1 MSVEKIPVKKAR
13 PNDYT
18 SEHHPVWCPGC
29 GHFFILRALTKAL
42 AWLNLDKENIGL
54 VSGIGC
60 SSRLPAYL
68 DVYGFHGVHGRALAL
83 SSGLKLARPDL
94 TVIAAGGDGDGYSIG
109 GNHFIHACRR
119 NMDIT
124 YIVMD
129 NEVYGMTKGQPSP
142 TSDPDWH
149 SKLAPKGTGLARFNP
164 MGIALASGASFI
176 ARGFSGDPNGLTK
189 ILTEAIEHK
198 GFSLVEIKS
207 PCVTFRPEQ
216 KDWHHAMRLMNV
228 TLTANPMEAA
238 QAIYGSDGFDTGIF
252 FQADMPVYEAEAA
265 NEKPHS
271 DSASME
277 SIEKALL
284 V

>member
-1 MSVEKIPVKKAR
+1 MSLEQIPVKKAR

-18 SEHHPVWCPGC
+18 SNEHPVWCPGC

-42 AWLNLDKENIGL
+42 AWLNISKQDIGL

-68 DVYGFHGVHGRALAL
+68 DVYGFHGIHGRALAL
-83 SSGLKLARPDL
+83 ASGLKLARPDL

-142 TSDPDWH
+142 TTDPEWH
-149 SKLAPKGTGLARFNP
+149 SKLAPNGTGLSSFNP

-189 ILTEAIEHK
+189 ILTEAIQHQ

-216 KDWHHAMRLMNV
+216 KDWHKSMRLMNV
-228 TLTANPMEAA
+228 TPSANQMEAA
-238 QAIYGSDGFDTGIF
+238 QAIYGSDGFDTGIYY
-252 FQADMPVYEAEAA
+252 QADSPVYSSEASS
-265 NEKPHS
+265 EKNGT
-271 DSASME
+271 ASEQMDI
-277 SIEKALL
+277 IEKALL